1 MKRWGTFKPINISVM
16 TRVIAK
22 SFATAIFL
30 SDNFR
35 LE

>member
-1 MKRWGTFKPINISVM
+1 MITDQATDSPAPSSRLTY
-16 TRVIAK
+16 AK

-35 LE
+35 LG